1 MPDYKGQ
8 PLDPDR
14 GPGLGCFWIQVA
26 ALAVLLVATPL
37 SVAFAV
43 EPWIS
48 GLLLIVTLI
57 LLLFVGQTMIFL
69 LRLVA
74 ADRRSRRRPLSGTAR
89 RTVGMIEDETSDQDE
104 TEPRTEDEPP
114 APTGAA
120 GPDGH
125 QSGSGGRT

>member
-14 GPGLGCFWIQVA
+14 GPGLGCFWIQVTL
-26 ALAVLLVATPL
+26 LAVLLVATPL

-48 GLLLIVTLI
+48 GLLLIVTLV

-89 RTVGMIEDETSDQDE
+89 RTVGMIEDET
-104 TEPRTEDEPP
+104 EPPPEGESP
-114 APTGAA
+114 APTRAD

-125 QSGSGGRT
+125 QSGSGGRS